1 MWGSTTMQAPV
12 GAATAR
18 FELSFQFR
26 FRPAAT
32 PGCADLPHGRRIR
45 ATRGRALPY
54 VVNPT
59 VGYEYFGNIEARGG
73 LFFGPPF
80 AFLRP

>member
-45 ATRGRALPY
+45 ATRGWALPY
-54 VVNPT
+54 VVNST
-59 VGYEYFGNIEARGG
+59 LGYEYFVNIEARGAC
-73 LFFGPPF
+73 FMS
-80 AFLRP
+80 RPLLL